1 MNFGQHWRT
10 PDLAV
15 VRYSVELP
23 HEYFSDFLERELP
36 AWIHDC
42 QQHPGTPEMELET
55 EFRKHGWPTAAE
67 LVLDP
72 TLANTALAYF
82 ADELLGEWLGD
93 DPLELGVG
101 YVINSVDHAE
111 IAGALLRLE
120 GTARTNDRPVR
131 YQDV

>member
-1 MNFGQHWRT
+1 MPRAVDVRQRYPALTSYRCVVHGQPSSWERLRVRCMNFGQHWRT

-55 EFRKHGWPTAAE
+55 ELRKHGWHTAAE

-82 ADELLGEWLGD
+82 ADELLGEW
-93 DPLELGVG
+93 
-101 YVINSVDHAE
+101 
-111 IAGALLRLE
+111 
-120 GTARTNDRPVR
+120 
-131 YQDV
+131 